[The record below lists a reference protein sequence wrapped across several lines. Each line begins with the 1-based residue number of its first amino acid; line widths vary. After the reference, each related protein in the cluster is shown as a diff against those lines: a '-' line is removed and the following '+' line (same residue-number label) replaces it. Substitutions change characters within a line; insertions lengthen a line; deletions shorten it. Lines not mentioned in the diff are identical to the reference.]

1 MILTNDWNLRD
12 GIQFA
17 LLIERE
23 KPNGF
28 ITSGKNNHILKRV
41 CQLNFPGSTIKL
53 SFVLRK
59 PVHPVEDIDLG
70 VTRQEG
76 RVILRVIARSPEISI
91 KIMGQRWAETR
102 IWLKACSYNHCY
114 SRLVV

>member
-1 MILTNDWNLRD
+1 MILEDD
-12 GIQFA
+12 IFH
-17 LLIERE
+17 
-23 KPNGF
+23 KF
-28 ITSGKNNHILKRV
+28 V
-41 CQLNFPGSTIKL
+41 CQHMTNYRIHLNLFERPRQFS
-53 SFVLRK
+53 
-59 PVHPVEDIDLG
+59 HPVEDIDFG

-76 RVILRVIARSPEISI
+76 RVILRVIARSPELSV